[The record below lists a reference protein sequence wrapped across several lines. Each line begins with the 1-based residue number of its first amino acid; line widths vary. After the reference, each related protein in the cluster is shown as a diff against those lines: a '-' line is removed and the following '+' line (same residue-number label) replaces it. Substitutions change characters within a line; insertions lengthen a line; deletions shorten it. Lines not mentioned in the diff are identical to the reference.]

1 MSIKVLVISD
11 YRPFSSVRPEAEIFI
26 GLKRIGFDVEVMTYG
41 EAEYCRIFREEGIS
55 VIDFHPKEKF
65 SRAESDYIRGR
76 LVEGKHDILHLFN
89 SRAIITG
96 LRAARGLPVKVV
108 LYRGYTG
115 NIHWYDP
122 SAYLKFLNP
131 RVDKIMCLA
140 KSVEE
145 WIAAQMPPRS
155 RGKLITINKG
165 HSLTWYDRIEKGDL
179 TKIGVPPGVISIACV
194 ANARPMKGMKYLM
207 RAIALLPPDFPGHF
221 ILIGNNMD
229 SPDLVRMINGSP
241 NRDKVHFPGFR
252 KDVLEL
258 VKACDVFTLPS
269 IKGEATTK
277 AVIEAMALGVPPVIS
292 DVPGNRE
299 LVIDHLSGLVV
310 PMKDPVALAAALI
323 RISQDEALRKKLA
336 EGARKQ
342 IADNFNVERTV
353 SEVAAMYRELCGK
366 G

>member
-11 YRPFSSVRPEAEIFI
+11 YRPYSSVRPEAEIFI
-26 GLKRIGFDVEVMTYG
+26 GLRRMGFDVEIMTYG

-55 VIDFHPKEKF
+55 VIDFHPRGKF
-65 SRAESDYIRGR
+65 RCSESNYIRNR
-76 LVEGKHDILHLFN
+76 LVEGRHDILHLFN

-122 SAYLKFLNP
+122 SAYLKFLHP
-131 RVDKIMCLA
+131 RADKIMCLA

-145 WIAAQMPPRS
+145 WIAAQMPARN
-155 RGKLITINKG
+155 RGKLMTINKG
-165 HSLTWYDRIEKGDL
+165 HSLKWYDGVQRGDL
-179 TKIGVPPGVISIACV
+179 TEIGVPPGVINIACV

-207 RAIALLPPDFPGHF
+207 RAITLLPSDFPGHF
-221 ILIGNNMD
+221 ILIGKNMD
-229 SPDLVRMINGSP
+229 SPNLLRIIKGSP
-241 NRDKVHFPGFR
+241 NREKVHFPGFR

-258 VKACDVFTLPS
+258 VKACDVFTLAS
-269 IKGEATTK
+269 VMGEATTK
-277 AVIEAMALGVPPVIS
+277 AVMEAMALGVPPVIS

-299 LVIDHLSGLVV
+299 LVIDHSSGLVV
-310 PMKDPVALAAALI
+310 PMRDPKALAAALI
-323 RISQDEALRKKLA
+323 QICHDAALRRKLA

-353 SEVAAMYRELCGK
+353 SEVAGMYRELCAK
-366 G
+366 D